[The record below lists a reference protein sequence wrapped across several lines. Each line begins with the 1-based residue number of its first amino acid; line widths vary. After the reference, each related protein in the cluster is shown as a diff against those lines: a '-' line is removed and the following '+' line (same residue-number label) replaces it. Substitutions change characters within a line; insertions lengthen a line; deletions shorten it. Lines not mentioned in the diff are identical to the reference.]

1 MLAEDFSDNSSSLA
15 LYNHAS
21 TSEIAA
27 GGHPAS
33 SNMAIVSN
41 GAVQP
46 KSNHIGINIEALLGE
61 LSDIKPSDK

>member
-27 GGHPAS
+27 GGRPAS
-33 SNMAIVSN
+33 SNMALVAS

-46 KSNHIGINIEALLGE
+46 KSSHIGINIEALLGE
-61 LSDIKPSDK
+61 LSDIKPAEK

>member
-21 TSEIAA
+21 TSEIATS
-27 GGHPAS
+27 GHPVS
-33 SNMAIVSN
+33 SNMAIVAS

-46 KSNHIGINIEALLGE
+46 KSSHMGINIEALLGE
-61 LSDIKPSDK
+61 LSDIKPAEK